1 MNDGEWIE
9 EVYNGMETVPRNYD
23 NADSRQIDKPQVPLD
38 LQTPSRTETDL
49 NNNEFLIYNNI
60 IIPNEQITT
69 QVLKRL
75 HQLQQVCHTLINS

>member
-1 MNDGEWIE
+1 MELNDGEWIE
-9 EVYNGMETVPRNYD
+9 EVYNGIETVPRNYD
-23 NADSRQIDKPQVPLD
+23 DNRQIDKPLVPLES
-38 LQTPSRTETDL
+38 LHTPTRRETDL

-75 HQLQQVCHTLINS
+75 HQLQQVKTI

>member
-60 IIPNEQITT
+60 SGFIFGGSNGA
-69 QVLKRL
+69 
-75 HQLQQVCHTLINS
+75 CSFG